1 MIVPTTIND
10 FVYYV
15 NVLILKLEQNRIV
28 TQERTVS
35 LSFIVLS
42 AWSLT
47 RGSFQRYTKSIQFDL
62 WAFIKIL

>member
-1 MIVPTTIND
+1 MLILLESVYHNIKILYDLKVMIVPTTIND

-42 AWSLT
+42 A
-47 RGSFQRYTKSIQFDL
+47 
-62 WAFIKIL
+62 